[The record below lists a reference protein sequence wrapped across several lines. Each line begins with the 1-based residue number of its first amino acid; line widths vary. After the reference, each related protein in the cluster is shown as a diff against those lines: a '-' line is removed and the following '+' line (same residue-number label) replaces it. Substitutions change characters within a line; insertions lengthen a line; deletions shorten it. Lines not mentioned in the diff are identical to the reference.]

1 MAKRYAI
8 FYKWSLFFD
17 VNINGDQLPSL
28 IKRLIGIYHV
38 LFFYWAVLSFFMRI
52 CVSYRISWIRII
64 DLIIILFSISIYL
77 YVFTLSTSILELL
90 RAPEFYYF
98 PNFLEP
104 PENVNTKI
112 KTKNN
117 PNWTLS
123 KFYWVR
129 LCPNLPQNEIN
140 FPKKHKKMKF
150 SEKKNTK

>member
-1 MAKRYAI
+1 MIFVFWRQHKWWPITKSHQAANRYLSCFI
-8 FYKWSLFFD
+8 FLLGLS
-17 VNINGDQLPSL
+17 
-28 IKRLIGIYHV
+28 YH
-38 LFFYWAVLSFFMRI
+38 FFMRI

-150 SEKKNTK
+150 SEKKIQNSIF